1 MLWDL
6 KTALYIHA
14 LEKKKTNLQS
24 VPKDGLTLEIL
35 VWDVSGSPVL
45 RQTGL
50 MLTNIAN
57 RSSHIFLRFKAGLN
71 LNL

>member
-57 RSSHIFLRFKAGLN
+57 
-71 LNL
+71 